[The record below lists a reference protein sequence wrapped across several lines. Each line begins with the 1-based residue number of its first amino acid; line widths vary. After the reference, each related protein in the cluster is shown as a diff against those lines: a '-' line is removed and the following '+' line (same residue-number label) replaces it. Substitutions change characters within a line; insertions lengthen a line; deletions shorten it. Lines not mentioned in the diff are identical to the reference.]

1 MPPPPDGPGPLRV
14 ALLAGGL
21 GQGGAEKQLVYMAR
35 ALTEAGAR
43 VHVYCLT
50 TGEHYETALRQAG
63 IPFTWVGRLSPPP
76 LRLVAFVAALAG
88 FRPHIIQST
97 HFFANLY
104 AAFAARLYRAVG
116 IGSVRNDVVH
126 ELEANGVWGPWLLRR
141 PAGLIANSYAAAR
154 TLAELGI
161 AQSAV
166 RVVPNVIDLARF
178 TSQLESNDVAA
189 RDRPRTGVVVIGVA
203 RLVPQKR
210 LDRFLAALALAR
222 RTAPTIRGVLVGD
235 GPERARLVDL
245 AGSLGLLPDAVS
257 FLGRRDDLPSLLRQA
272 DIFMLTSAHEGFP
285 NVVLEAMAAG
295 LPVVTTPAG
304 DAPAVVENE
313 ATGYVVDSDSAEILA
328 ARLIQLAESRDLR
341 CRLGAA
347 GRARVAACYG
357 YDGLAPRLFDVYR
370 HFAEQ
375 QRRTRV
381 RELLA

>member
-63 IPFTWVGRLSPPP
+63 IPVTWVGRLSPPP

-104 AAFAARLYRAVG
+104 AAFAAPLYRAVG

-189 RDRPRTGVVVIGVA
+189 RDRPRTGVAVIGVA

-210 LDRFLAALALAR
+210 LDRFLVALALAR

-313 ATGYVVDSDSAEILA
+313 ATGYVVDSDSVEILA